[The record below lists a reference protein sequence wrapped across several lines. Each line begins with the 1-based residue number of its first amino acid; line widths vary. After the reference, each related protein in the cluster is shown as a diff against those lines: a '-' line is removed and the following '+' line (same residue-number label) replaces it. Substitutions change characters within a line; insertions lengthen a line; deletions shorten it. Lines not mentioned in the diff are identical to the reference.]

1 MVTYLGIPPWRIGGS
16 LIGVCN
22 CDWGCPCN
30 FDAPPTYGACQGA
43 YVWYVEQGNFGDII
57 LDGLYVGAGYE
68 SPGPIHEGHVTAQ
81 SIIDERADQSQR
93 DALLTLLEGDAGGP
107 FAILA
112 GLIETGLRPIF
123 APYEALIDGMN
134 SWVKVPGVLE
144 IGLTSIKNPVTGD
157 PEEIHLVKP
166 TGFTS
171 IKSEMGASTVY
182 RFTGGFQHDHS
193 GKYAEFAPFDYSG
206 P

>member
-1 MVTYLGIPPWRIGGS
+1 MIGA
-16 LIGVCN
+16 CN

-30 FDAPPTYGACQGA
+30 FNAPPTYGPCHGI
-43 YVWYVEQGNFGDII
+43 YVWHIVHGRFGDVA
-57 LDGLYVGAGYE
+57 LNGLYMAAVAE
-68 SPGPIHEGHVTAQ
+68 SPGPVHEGHMTTQGVV
-81 SIIDERADQSQR
+81 DVRADEPQR
-93 DALLTLLEGDAGGP
+93 SALITLLDGDAGGP
-107 FAILA
+107 FAIFA
-112 GLIETGLRPIF
+112 SVTETFLDPIF
-123 APYEALIDGMN
+123 APFEASINGLDSHVN
-134 SWVKVPGVLE
+134 VPGVLE
-144 IGLTSIKNPVTGD
+144 LGTTSIKNPVTGE

-171 IKSEMGASTVY
+171 QKSEMGASTVY